1 VNARGRT
8 ERGDDGFT
16 LVEMLVCI
24 VVLGII
30 FTVLTGA
37 LMIGLRSTSNVS
49 VKFDESNAAQ
59 LTALYFTRDVQ
70 GAQTVTL
77 DDATASCGGA
87 AKLKLTST
95 TADRVVSYALT
106 GSTTLQLVRRLCSPA
121 STSPV
126 VTTLVPV
133 VTSASNVTFACTNS
147 CRTVTLGV
155 EQPGATGVV
164 PGLSFSLQASSRVS

>member
-1 VNARGRT
+1 VTATSDR
-8 ERGDDGFT
+8 EDGFT

-37 LMIGLRSTSNVS
+37 LMIGLKSTSNAS

-59 LTALYFTRDVQ
+59 LTALYLTRDVQ
-70 GAQTVTL
+70 GAQTVAVN
-77 DDATASCGGA
+77 DATSSCGGS

-95 TADRVVSYALT
+95 VADRVVSYAVT
-106 GSTTLQLVRRLCSPA
+106 GTTTLSLVRRLCSPA
-121 STSPV
+121 ASTPI

-133 VTSASNVTFACTNS
+133 VASATNVSVACTNS
-147 CRTVTLGV
+147 CTTVTLSV
-155 EQPGATGVV
+155 DQPGASGVV
-164 PGLSFSLQASSRVS
+164 PGLSFSLQATSRVSS